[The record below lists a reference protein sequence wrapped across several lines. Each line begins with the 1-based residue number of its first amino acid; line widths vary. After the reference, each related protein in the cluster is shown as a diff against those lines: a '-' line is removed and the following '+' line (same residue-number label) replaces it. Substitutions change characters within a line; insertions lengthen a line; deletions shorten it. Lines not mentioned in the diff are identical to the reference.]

1 MYHQQNANDYQK
13 QTMMVQQLLFIE
25 IREQK
30 ERHGDMHKICYFCL
44 NVKPTFVD
52 PNSGQRICSKCF
64 SGNYKKRK
72 AEPLV
77 YTYKDLKDH
86 FEKNWQ

>member
-1 MYHQQNANDYQK
+1 MYHPQN
-13 QTMMVQQLLFIE
+13 VQDLPHASMRELQLLFIE
-25 IREQK
+25 IRK
-30 ERHGDMHKICYFCL
+30 PKGRHGDMRKVCYFCL

-52 PNSGQRICSKCF
+52 PNSGQRICSECF

-77 YTYKDLKDH
+77 YTFKDLKDH
-86 FEKNWQ
+86 FEKNWY